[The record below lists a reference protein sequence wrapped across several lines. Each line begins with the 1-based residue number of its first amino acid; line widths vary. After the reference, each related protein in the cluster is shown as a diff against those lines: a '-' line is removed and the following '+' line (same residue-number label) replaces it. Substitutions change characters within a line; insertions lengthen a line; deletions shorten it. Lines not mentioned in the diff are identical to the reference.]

1 MVRRAK
7 SLFSLEVFFIV
18 IRNLGLQK
26 ARVTC
31 IKRTESILFLNRLRS
46 PHVTESKA
54 VLDSGSDSTLWIPD
68 SRYWILIC
76 CHWNLDSRFHLLVGF
91 RISQVKFSRIHD
103 SIFKAKISRI
113 PESRVPFMGRTLR
126 RLACT
131 QTLLYF
137 SFRFRKLLL
146 PPRLPPCA
154 GGQQIPHRFNFLSRA
169 QTNFEEKI
177 EGL

>member
-1 MVRRAK
+1 M
-7 SLFSLEVFFIV
+7 
-18 IRNLGLQK
+18 
-26 ARVTC
+26 
-31 IKRTESILFLNRLRS
+31 
-46 PHVTESKA
+46 ESKT
-54 VLDSGSDSTLWIPD
+54 VLDSGSDSTLWIRD

-76 CHWNLDSRFHLLVGF
+76 CHWNLDARFHLLVGF
-91 RISQVKFSRIHD
+91 RISQVKFSRILD

-154 GGQQIPHRFNFLSRA
+154 GGQQIPHGFYFLSRA
-169 QTNFEEKI
+169 QDELRRENRGSVNRLCEDGQTCFMDHATPS
-177 EGL
+177 GLLG

>member
-7 SLFSLEVFFIV
+7 RLFSLEVFFIV

-26 ARVTC
+26 ACVTC
-31 IKRTESILFLNRLRS
+31 IKRTELIRFFKQTRS
-46 PHVTESKA
+46 PHATESKT

-68 SRYWILIC
+68 SRYGILIC
-76 CHWNLDSRFHLLVGF
+76 CHWDLDSGFHLLVGF
-91 RISQVKFSRIHD
+91 RISQVKFSGIPD
-103 SIFKAKISRI
+103 STFKAKISRI

-137 SFRFRKLLL
+137 SFRFRKLLF

-154 GGQQIPHRFNFLSRA
+154 GGQQIPHGFYFLSRA
-169 QTNFEEKI
+169 HDE
-177 EGL
+177 L

>member
-7 SLFSLEVFFIV
+7 RLFWLEVFFIV

-26 ARVTC
+26 ACVTG
-31 IKRTESILFLNRLRS
+31 IKRTELILFFRQTRS
-46 PHVTESKA
+46 PHVTESKT

-68 SRYWILIC
+68 SRYGILIC
-76 CHWNLDSRFHLLVGF
+76 CHWNLDSGFHLLVGF
-91 RISQVKFSRIHD
+91 RISQVKFSRISD
-103 SIFKAKISRI
+103 SIIAKISRI

-154 GGQQIPHRFNFLSRA
+154 GGQQIPHGFYFLSRA
-169 QTNFEEKI
+169 HDE
-177 EGL
+177 L